1 MSFVRAVLK
10 MNRFVE
16 STFLYIELKGNDFLY
31 SMVYKNILF
40 SEVLNLKGEK
50 FLNFDTDTFVT
61 LLLSFRGQMSQDSE
75 KATRLIYKEKREGH
89 SSGLL

>member
-1 MSFVRAVLK
+1 MYLSFVRAVLK

-50 FLNFDTDTFVT
+50 FLNFDTNTFVT
-61 LLLSFRGQMSQDSE
+61 LLLKLSFRGQMSQDSE
-75 KATRLIYKEKREGH
+75 KATRLIYKEKR
-89 SSGLL
+89 

>member
-1 MSFVRAVLK
+1 

-61 LLLSFRGQMSQDSE
+61 LLLKLSFRVQMSQDSE
-75 KATRLIYKEKREGH
+75 KATRH
-89 SSGLL
+89 SRTFSQRNAAAAVRICVDG